1 MFLPS
6 WTSLP
11 PPSPS
16 HPSRLLQSPGQT
28 PGLTWIFWNLVM
40 VLFSAMW
47 LDAWTPKRPV
57 ACCLEKKWK
66 CYSFSHVW
74 VFATPWTVARQAPL
88 SMEFSRLNT
97 GVGCHAFLQ
106 GIFPIQESN
115 PALLH
120 CRQILY
126 HLSHQGNPW
135 ILEWVAYPFSRGSS
149 WPRNQTRV
157 SCITGRFFIVWA
169 TREALNLP

>member
-28 PGLTWIFWNLVM
+28 PGLTWVFWNLVM

-47 LDAWTPKRPV
+47 LDAWTPKDQWLAAWKKV
-57 ACCLEKKWK
+57 KVLVIQSCLSL
-66 CYSFSHVW
+66 CNPLDCSPPGASVHGIL
-74 VFATPWTVARQAPL
+74 QAEYWSGLPYL
-88 SMEFSRLNT
+88 SPGYL
-97 GVGCHAFLQ
+97 
-106 GIFPIQESN
+106 PN

-126 HLSHQGNPW
+126 YLSHQGNPW

-149 WPRNQTRV
+149 WSRNQTGV